1 MEAQANLVE
10 RVDDL
15 TAHERKTVVAVLLDL
30 LATSHDAR
38 AGYEEAAKDVRD
50 ADLAQLFHS
59 CAEEHAQA
67 ANALAKLLLSLDAEP
82 RVPHSVGG
90 ELHRKVIAL
99 RGSLSHGDPA
109 SILPECERGE
119 HYAIT
124 RFERALAMRMPLPI
138 ADTLLDLVTS
148 CRERHAAFDRMRH
161 PW

>member
-1 MEAQANLVE
+1 MLGAAI
-10 RVDDL
+10 
-15 TAHERKTVVAVLLDL
+15 VLLVFVALMIPIVAILVDSPL
-30 LATSHDAR
+30 GRSIAR
-38 AGYEEAAKDVRD
+38 RLEGNGSASGE
-50 ADLAQLFHS
+50 L
-59 CAEEHAQA
+59 
-67 ANALAKLLLSLDAEP
+67 
-82 RVPHSVGG
+82 G

-119 HYAIT
+119 HFAIA
-124 RFERALAMRMPLPI
+124 RFERALAMKMPLQV